1 MCPGGTGYP
10 CRCGALRGA
19 QGGGRLLIL
28 PLAFLFAPYPPSP
41 LPRWG
46 RGRPKVYFAGGF
58 APGTPA
64 LDRLR
69 HLQPLPSGHP
79 GGRTRAAL
87 AIPAAVVPGGGLALF
102 AVRLPCLYLL
112 FCPLSPRPRSQSAL
126 PQRGRGRIKVFLCK
140 GLRPLHPRG
149 LLRAALARRASAVP
163 CGGAQ
168 GMVVGSPCPP
178 MFPAGTCLS
187 PRLPTLLLALFLPPI
202 PPAPFPGGEG
212 GAPKFIS
219 PGASPP
225 APLH

>member
-1 MCPGGTGYP
+1 MCPARHWLFLPLWCPAGGGLLCLPSAYPAFSLLFCPLSPRPPSPAGKGEPQSLFRRGLRPRHPCIRPFAAPTATAKRAPRGQNPRGTGYP

-41 LPRWG
+41 VPRW
-46 RGRPKVYFAGGF
+46 
-58 APGTPA
+58 
-64 LDRLR
+64 
-69 HLQPLPSGHP
+69 
-79 GGRTRAAL
+79 
-87 AIPAAVVPGGGLALF
+87 
-102 AVRLPCLYLL
+102 
-112 FCPLSPRPRSQSAL
+112 
-126 PQRGRGRIKVFLCK
+126 GRGRIKVFLCK

-178 MFPAGTCLS
+178 MFPAGACLS